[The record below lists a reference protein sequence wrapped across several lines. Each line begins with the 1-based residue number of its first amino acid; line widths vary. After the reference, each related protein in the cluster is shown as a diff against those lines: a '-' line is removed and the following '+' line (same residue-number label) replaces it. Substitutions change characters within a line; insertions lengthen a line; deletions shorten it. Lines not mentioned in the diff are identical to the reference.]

1 MSVEGTTE
9 EDVVIEV
16 DQQDGA
22 GDGAAVQVAD
32 ADAAGGVS
40 TISDGD
46 AAAAND
52 DAEELVITLGDDT
65 PGGDEDDEN
74 PDGLTGKQ
82 REAFYKLRHAKRQ
95 AKREAAALKEE
106 VGRLKTAS
114 APPPVVVGERPKLE
128 DFDFD
133 ADRYA
138 TELER
143 YLERKAAA
151 DREAAAKADTERKAQ
166 EQWQARLNSYGH
178 AKTSLKVADFDEAEE
193 VARDTFSVVQQSV
206 ILKGVRSPEKAAQL
220 IYALGKNP
228 KKAKE
233 LAAITDPV
241 EFAVAIGEVATMLK
255 TQTRKT
261 APIPE
266 RVVRGSSPGAG
277 ALDNELARLE
287 AEADRTGDR
296 TKVAAYRRAQMLKQ
310 RAA

>member
-1 MSVEGTTE
+1 MSVESTA
-9 EDVVIEV
+9 EDVVIEEAAPEVVV
-16 DQQDGA
+16 DEAPPDE
-22 GDGAAVQVAD
+22 VAE
-32 ADAAGGVS
+32 DAAPAGGQS
-40 TISDGD
+40 
-46 AAAAND
+46 
-52 DAEELVITLGDDT
+52 EEASGEADEVVITLGDDAET
-65 PGGDEDDEN
+65 DEAEDPAKAPAWVRDLRKAN
-74 PDGLTGKQ
+74 
-82 REAFYKLRHAKRQ
+82 REKERQLREKDAEI
-95 AKREAAALKEE
+95 A
-106 VGRLKTAS
+106 RLKQAS
-114 APPPVVVGERPKLE
+114 APAPVVVGERPTLE
-128 DFDFD
+128 GCDFD

-138 TELER
+138 SELER

-151 DREAAAKADTERKAQ
+151 DREAAAKADAERKAQ
-166 EQWQARLNSYGH
+166 EQWQARLNGYGQ
-178 AKTSLKVADFDEAEE
+178 AKTALKVKDFDEAEE
-193 VARDTFSVVQQSV
+193 VARDTFNVVQQSV

-220 IYALGKNP
+220 IYALGKSP

-241 EFAVAIGEVATMLK
+241 EFAVAIGEVIPMLK
-255 TQTRKT
+255 TQPRKA